1 MQALKFA
8 RLATLF
14 SYFGLLVLTLLWV
27 TVFSLSPRLPVSL
40 MLIVFV
46 GPLLLPLRGL
56 LYGRTSAHVW
66 TSMLV
71 LLYFIHGV
79 VEGWASPSERWL
91 AVTEVLLSIMLFT
104 GSFYYVQLSKSQPNE
119 NL

>member
-8 RLATLF
+8 RLATLLG
-14 SYFGLLVLTLLWV
+14 YFGLFILILLWV
-27 TVFSLSPRLPVSL
+27 IVFSPSPRMPVSL
-40 MLIVFV
+40 ILIVFI

-56 LYGRTSAHVW
+56 LYGKISAHVW

-79 VEGWASPSERWL
+79 VEAWASPAERWL
-91 AVTEVLLSIMLFT
+91 AVTEILLSDVFADVFT
-104 GSFYYVQLSKSQPNE
+104 SCS
-119 NL
+119 